1 MTELEQARRI
11 FSADRFATE
20 CTGITIEAVS
30 PGYAKCRLEIQPCHC
45 NALGNPM
52 GGAIFTLADFAFAV
66 ASNFQRSATVGQ
78 AAQITYLAAAKGTV
92 LFAEA
97 REVRSGHSTCFFQAD
112 ISDEYG
118 TKVAFFTGNG
128 FIIQRESPKES

>member
-1 MTELEQARRI
+1 
-11 FSADRFATE
+11 
-20 CTGITIEAVS
+20 
-30 PGYAKCRLEIQPCHC
+30 
-45 NALGNPM
+45 M

-66 ASNFQRSATVGQ
+66 ASNFQRSVTVAQ

-112 ISDEYG
+112 ITDEFG

-128 FIIQRESPKES
+128 FIIRQDTPKNPKCCENHTGMTHLLYLGRTCSLRFVCRGQRTLSLRKELQ

>member
-1 MTELEQARRI
+1 MTDLTRARGI
-11 FSADRFATE
+11 FSADRFASE

-30 PGYAKCRLEIQPCHC
+30 PGYARCRLEIQPRHC

-66 ASNFQRSATVGQ
+66 ASNFQRSVTVAQ

-112 ISDEYG
+112 ITDEFG

-128 FIIQRESPKES
+128 FIIRQDTPKES